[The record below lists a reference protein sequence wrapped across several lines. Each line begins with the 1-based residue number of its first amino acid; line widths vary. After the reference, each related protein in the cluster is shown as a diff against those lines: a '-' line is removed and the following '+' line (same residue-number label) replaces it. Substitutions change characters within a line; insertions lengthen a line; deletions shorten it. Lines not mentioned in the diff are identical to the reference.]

1 MHERI
6 SGRPRDAVFKCLSDP
21 TVPLSVW
28 IVPITTARGLKQEPL
43 RFHEV
48 KHMTLLP
55 VSINLVD
62 QSNPSN
68 RADPRLLTQQEF
80 AHLLEL
86 ANDAVRSEAL
96 DAQDR
101 EQAEY
106 MKNNATWD

>member
-1 MHERI
+1 
-6 SGRPRDAVFKCLSDP
+6 
-21 TVPLSVW
+21 
-28 IVPITTARGLKQEPL
+28 
-43 RFHEV
+43 
-48 KHMTLLP
+48 MTRLP
-55 VSINLVD
+55 VSIGLVD

-68 RADPRLLTQQEF
+68 SADPRFLTQHEF

-96 DAQDR
+96 DAQGP

>member
-1 MHERI
+1 
-6 SGRPRDAVFKCLSDP
+6 
-21 TVPLSVW
+21 
-28 IVPITTARGLKQEPL
+28 
-43 RFHEV
+43 
-48 KHMTLLP
+48 MTLLP
-55 VSINLVD
+55 VSIESVD
-62 QSNPSN
+62 QSNPGN

-86 ANDAVRSEAL
+86 ANSAVRSEAL

>member
-1 MHERI
+1 MVALRELDRGGTQRARNFARLQYSQVAQRGTI
-6 SGRPRDAVFKCLSDP
+6 ETLS
-21 TVPLSVW
+21 
-28 IVPITTARGLKQEPL
+28 

>member
-1 MHERI
+1 
-6 SGRPRDAVFKCLSDP
+6 
-21 TVPLSVW
+21 
-28 IVPITTARGLKQEPL
+28 
-43 RFHEV
+43 
-48 KHMTLLP
+48 MTRLP
-55 VSINLVD
+55 VSIEFVD
-62 QSNPSN
+62 QSNPGN

-80 AHLLEL
+80 ARLLEL